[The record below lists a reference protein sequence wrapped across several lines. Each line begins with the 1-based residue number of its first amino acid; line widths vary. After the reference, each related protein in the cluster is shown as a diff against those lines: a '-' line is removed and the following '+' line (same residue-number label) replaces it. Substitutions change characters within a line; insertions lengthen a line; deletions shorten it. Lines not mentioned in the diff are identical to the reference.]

1 MTPLVRRGTV
11 GPVDRTE
18 LEDGLKKIPGV
29 SGIKVVGD
37 DQPTEIHVIATS
49 DRQPKQLV
57 RDIQSLA
64 AAGFGLDIDHRI
76 VSIVQIEDVATKVN
90 GRVSRILLERIEVSK
105 GAGSDWVK
113 VVLRHPSG
121 ETTEGSCAGGGSRV
135 ARGKAAV
142 IATLRALDPLLASR
156 GASVD
161 LEHLSI
167 QHVDVDANVLVRAVL
182 YEGGVGLSLMGT
194 AAIEDDVASASIKAL
209 LQALNRKLQ

>member
-1 MTPLVRRGTV
+1 M
-11 GPVDRTE
+11 DRTE
-18 LEDGLKKIPGV
+18 LEGGLKKIPGV
-29 SGIKVVGD
+29 SGIKIVGE
-37 DQPTEIHVIATS
+37 DQPTEIHVIATR
-49 DRQPKQLV
+49 DRTPKQLV

-76 VSIVQIEDVATKVN
+76 VSIVQMEDATAGSN
-90 GRVSRILLERIEVSK
+90 GRAPRILLERIEVTK

-121 ETTEGSCAGGGSRV
+121 EATEGSCTGSGSRV
-135 ARGKAAV
+135 ARGKSAV
-142 IATLRALDPLLASR
+142 IAALRALDPLLASR

-167 QHVDVDANVLVRAVL
+167 QHADVETNVLLRVVF
-182 YEGGVGLSLMGT
+182 YEGGIGLSLVGT

-209 LQALNRKLQ
+209 LQALNRKVQ

>member
-1 MTPLVRRGTV
+1 MN
-11 GPVDRTE
+11 RTE

-37 DQPTEIHVIATS
+37 DQPTEIHVVAS
-49 DRQPKQLV
+49 HDRAPKQLV

-64 AAGFGLDIDHRI
+64 AAGFGLAIDHRI
-76 VSIVQIEDVATKVN
+76 VSIVQLEDVAAQATGN
-90 GRVSRILLERIEVSK
+90 GNGSGRVPRILLERIEVSK
-105 GAGSDWVK
+105 GSGSDFVK

-121 ETTEGSCAGGGSRV
+121 EVTEGSCTGGGSRV

-142 IATLRALDPLLASR
+142 IAALRALDPLLASR
-156 GASVD
+156 DASVD

-167 QHVDVDANVLVRAVL
+167 QHIDVEANVLLRAVF
-182 YEGGVGLSLMGT
+182 YERGVGLSLVGT
-194 AAIEDDVASASIKAL
+194 AVIEDDVATAAIKAL

>member
-1 MTPLVRRGTV
+1 M
-11 GPVDRTE
+11 DRTE
-18 LEDGLKKIPGV
+18 LEGGLKKIPGV

-37 DQPTEIHVIATS
+37 DQPTEIHVIATP
-49 DRQPKQLV
+49 DRAPKQLV
-57 RDIQSLA
+57 RDIQSMA

-76 VSIVQIEDVATKVN
+76 VSIVQVQDGEAQTN
-90 GRVSRILLERIEVSK
+90 GRASRILLERIEVSK
-105 GAGSDWVK
+105 GVGSDWVK

-121 ETTEGSCAGGGSRV
+121 DVTEGSCAGGGSRV

-156 GASVD
+156 SASVD

-167 QHVDVDANVLVRAVL
+167 QHSDVEANVLLRAVFH
-182 YEGGVGLSLMGT
+182 EGGVGLSLVGT
-194 AAIEDDVASASIKAL
+194 AVIEDDVASAAIKAL